1 MARIYQDVSKL
12 IGNTPLVRLN
22 RLTGDS
28 GATVLIKLE
37 GFNPFCSVK
46 DRLGLALIEDAE
58 RRGELKAG
66 DVIVEATSG
75 NTGIALAFVAAVKG
89 YDIILTMPDTMT
101 VERRN
106 MLKALGATLELTP
119 GDQGMNG
126 ALQRADEIA
135 STLPNVWQAKQFDNL
150 ANRQVHFETTGP
162 EIWADTDGEVDVL
175 VSGVGTGGT
184 ISGAGRFLKQKN
196 PDLHVVA
203 VEPTDS
209 AVLSGGEPGPH
220 KIQGIGAGFIPN
232 VYEAGIA
239 DEVVAVSNEDAI
251 DTTRRMT
258 REEGVFA
265 GISAGAICKAALQ
278 VAARPEFAGKTIVC
292 IAPDFGE
299 RYLSN
304 PVYAEIDAPRE
315 LAVAV

>member
-1 MARIYQDVSKL
+1 MARIYHDVSKL
-12 IGNTPLVRLN
+12 IGSTPLVRLN
-22 RLTGDS
+22 RLTTGLD
-28 GATVLIKLE
+28 ATVLVKLE
-37 GFNPFCSVK
+37 GFNPFSSVK

-58 RRGELKAG
+58 RRGDLNPG

-150 ANRQVHFETTGP
+150 ANRQIHFETTGP
-162 EIWADTDGEVDVL
+162 EIWADTDGDIDIF

-196 PDLHVVA
+196 PDVQVVA

-232 VYEAGIA
+232 VYEVGIA
-239 DEVVAVSNEDAI
+239 DDVVAVTNEQAI
-251 DTTRRMT
+251 DTARRLT
-258 REEGVFA
+258 REEGVFC
-265 GISAGAICKAALQ
+265 GISAGAIIAAALE
-278 VAARPEFAGKTIVC
+278 VAARPENAGTTIVA

-304 PVYAEIDAPRE
+304 PVYAEISAPRE
-315 LAVAV
+315 VAMAV